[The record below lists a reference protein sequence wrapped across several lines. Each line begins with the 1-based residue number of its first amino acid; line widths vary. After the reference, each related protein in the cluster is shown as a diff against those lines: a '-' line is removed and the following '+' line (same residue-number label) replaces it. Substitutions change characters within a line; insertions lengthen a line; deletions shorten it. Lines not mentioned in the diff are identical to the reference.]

1 MTKPG
6 DGFAQPPAHV
16 AGHGLPVQQPCA
28 AAGVACLLKQPV
40 SALETA
46 LRAGLVPGRKVD
58 DRAGCQGLAQGR
70 RLALGLRDR
79 ELDQFLAAIY
89 AGGSGF
95 EDRQLG

>member
-28 AAGVACLLKQPV
+28 AAGVACLLKQPA

-46 LRAGLVPGRKVD
+46 LRAG
-58 DRAGCQGLAQGR
+58 QH
-70 RLALGLRDR
+70 
-79 ELDQFLAAIY
+79 
-89 AGGSGF
+89 
-95 EDRQLG
+95 